1 MARKPANERFD
12 ALKAIEERAFELFGR
27 YGYEGVSIGDI
38 AKAARLSKGALY
50 WHFQGKQ
57 ALYLDCLRRLHAL
70 FDQYILAPIHA
81 EPDPVNAILLLFTGL
96 QRMLQDPRIENGV
109 AGYWLTP
116 STAETVAITDTQRSF
131 EAGAVST
138 MRDVLQRGAD
148 QGRLDLAG
156 DLDALARA
164 IVSLIE
170 ACVLPLRHQSPEEVQ
185 GLLGVLAR
193 TLFRA
198 YGRNPQ
204 ITAAA
209 LAALTDTSVFREPTA
224 LGGSRI
230 APPKPRS
237 RERRGETE
245 TE

>member
-1 MARKPANERFD
+1 MARKPAHERFD
-12 ALKAIEERAFELFGR
+12 TLKAIEQRAFELFGR

-50 WHFQGKQ
+50 WHYQGKQ

-70 FDQYILAPIHA
+70 FDQYILAPMRLQ
-81 EPDPVNAILLLFTGL
+81 PDPVGAILQLFAGL
-96 QRMLQDPRIENGV
+96 QRMLQDPRIANGV

-116 STAETVAITDTQRSF
+116 STAETAAIIETQRGF
-131 EAGAVST
+131 EAAAVAT
-138 MRDVLQRGAD
+138 LREVLQRGVD
-148 QGRLDLAG
+148 HKQLDLAG

-170 ACVLPLRHQSPEEVQ
+170 ACVLPLRHQSAEEVH

-198 YGRNPQ
+198 YGRDQ
-204 ITAAA
+204 RITAMA
-209 LAALTDTSVFREPTA
+209 LAAFSQDGTVREPM
-224 LGGSRI
+224 LQ
-230 APPKPRS
+230 
-237 RERRGETE
+237 
-245 TE
+245 

>member
-1 MARKPANERFD
+1 MARKPAHERFD
-12 ALKAIEERAFELFGR
+12 TLKAIEQRAFELFGR

-50 WHFQGKQ
+50 WHFKGKQ

-70 FDQYILAPIHA
+70 FDQYILAPMRA
-81 EPDPVNAILLLFTGL
+81 QPDPVNAILLLFTGL
-96 QRMLQDPRIENGV
+96 QRLLQDARIENGV

-116 STAETVAITDTQRSF
+116 STAETAAIIDTQRSF
-131 EAGAVST
+131 EAEAVAT
-138 MRDVLQRGAD
+138 LREVLQRGVS
-148 QGRLDLAG
+148 QGQLDLAG

-170 ACVLPLRHQSPEEVQ
+170 ACVLPLRHQSPEEVH

-198 YGRNPQ
+198 YGRNGQ

-209 LAALTDTSVFREPTA
+209 LTALAHGGVPREPA
-224 LGGSRI
+224 
-230 APPKPRS
+230 AQ
-237 RERRGETE
+237 
-245 TE
+245 